1 MGVLNAWRARTLS
14 LKGKALVV
22 NVQALSR
29 IWYIA
34 SLIYMPA
41 WALKELSF
49 AVFDFFWKT
58 KRELVARAVVLQ
70 PASLGG
76 YSVVDI
82 RFKTLSL
89 VSQWVKRF
97 ILAPCGW
104 SFSMSFWCFSCFKVS
119 PVTVF
124 FSNPSLFKHTLLPP
138 FYSSLLLAWCALQG
152 SCLSSLVFAADDPLA
167 IPPVLNLSARSA
179 YQFLLAVN
187 YTIPHCVVKF
197 RPLFGDLYWSSTWQ
211 QLYFSDFDR
220 SILDFS
226 WKVAHGVVYT
236 DLDLH
241 VTLLGKELRPV
252 VSARDLGVY
261 MDATLSFD
269 EHITSVTSSC
279 LSSLSQINRIKHLL
293 DRNTLVNVINALV
306 FSKLYYCSSVWSS
319 TTKKNIKKLQNVQNF
334 AARIIT
340 RSRKFDRITPVLK
353 ELKWLSVQSMLIY
366 RDCVLVFKCLRGFA
380 PDYLA
385 KMFKKRSEIHNKDTR
400 NKNKMDIP
408 RYRTAAG
415 QRTFYYRAVSLWN
428 NLPGSLTELA
438 NLALFKKEL
447 MRHLQREC

>member
-1 MGVLNAWRARTLS
+1 MAYMKGRKRLTEHQSGNKAQHSTETLNVMMTDKFLEAMNNKMLTLMVLLDLSKAFDSIDHAKLLFKLRSLGVSCTALEWFRSYMHDRQQYIRIGSEMSGMCQSTHGVPQGSILGPALFNVYINDMPGVPDSCS
-14 LKGKALVV
+14 LESYVDDSKLH
-22 NVQALSR
+22 
-29 IWYIA
+29 
-34 SLIYMPA
+34 
-41 WALKELSF
+41 LSF
-49 AVFDFFWKT
+49 LVKDIDGAARQITEDLRKVAAWCCQNSLLINPDKT
-58 KRELVARAVVLQ
+58 K
-70 PASLGG
+70 
-76 YSVVDI
+76 
-82 RFKTLSL
+82 
-89 VSQWVKRF
+89 
-97 ILAPCGW
+97 
-104 SFSMSFWCFSCFKVS
+104 
-119 PVTVF
+119 
-124 FSNPSLFKHTLLPP
+124 
-138 FYSSLLLAWCALQG
+138 LLLIGTRQMLQNM
-152 SCLSSLVFAADDPLA
+152 P
-167 IPPVLNLSARSA
+167 
-179 YQFLLAVN
+179 
-187 YTIPHCVVKF
+187 
-197 RPLFGDLYWSSTWQ
+197 
-211 QLYFSDFDR
+211 
-220 SILDFS
+220 
-226 WKVAHGVVYT
+226 T